1 MVLDG
6 IVKDGQVTR
15 GWIGVEPNDLSPE
28 LAETF
33 DVKAKE
39 GVIITGVLQNGPA
52 AQAGVRPGD
61 VIVSIADKPIGDVT
75 QLLSIVAS
83 LKPGTAAPFT
93 IERKNQKM
101 ELNVT
106 PGVRPKP
113 KAAAR

>member
-1 MVLDG
+1 
-6 IVKDGQVTR
+6 
-15 GWIGVEPNDLSPE
+15 
-28 LAETF
+28 
-33 DVKAKE
+33 
-39 GVIITGVLQNGPA
+39 
-52 AQAGVRPGD
+52 

-83 LKPGTAAPFT
+83 LKPGAPAPFT

-113 KAAAR
+113 KAAVR